1 MNRPDEIRDVMEKVA
16 TLAPTRADAPT
27 APSAALSQLKKRI
40 DEGRPSP
47 LAAIW
52 RFSTMIKRKYALT
65 ALLLILVAVVAFSLP
80 PVRAAASDFLGLFRV
95 QKFAA
100 ISVAPE
106 QVAMLEELA
115 DQGLYPGELQT
126 IEEPGPP
133 QAAASLPEAA
143 ALTGYEVQSP
153 AALPEPERIS
163 VSGSGS
169 GRLIVDVQ
177 AARRLMEA
185 AGVDPQLIPQSLD
198 GEAVDVTMYP
208 SVEMAWGDGTAL
220 LQTQS
225 PQVDY
230 PEDVNATA
238 LGEAFLQMLGMTPA
252 EAQRLARDIDW
263 TSTLV
268 VPIPQDLATFREVMI
283 NGVSGLALSSVDNQ
297 GNVVMWQEEGK
308 VYVLFG
314 DDQDV
319 ETLQQIA
326 GTIQ

>member
-1 MNRPDEIRDVMEKVA
+1 MNRPDEIRDVLDRLA
-16 TLAPTRADAPT
+16 TLAPTRADTPT
-27 APSAALSQLKKRI
+27 APKAAFSQLQERI
-40 DEGRPSP
+40 DESRPATLAFIGR
-47 LAAIW
+47 L
-52 RFSTMIKRKYALT
+52 STMMKRRYALT
-65 ALLLILVAVVAFSLP
+65 ALLLILAVAAAFSLP

-100 ISVAPE
+100 ISVSPE

-126 IEEPGPP
+126 IEEPDPP
-133 QAAASLPEAA
+133 QAVASLSEAV
-143 ALTGYEVQSP
+143 ALSGYDVRTP
-153 AALPEPERIS
+153 AALPEPDGIT

-185 AGVDPQLIPQSLD
+185 AGVDPQLIPESLD
-198 GEAVDVTMYP
+198 GQAVDVTMYP
-208 SVEMAWGDGTAL
+208 SVEMTWSDGTAL
-220 LQTQS
+220 MQTQS

-238 LGEAFLQMLGMTPA
+238 LGEAFLQMLGLSPA

-283 NGVSGLALSSVDNQ
+283 DGVSGLALSSVDSQ
-297 GNVVMWQEEGK
+297 GNVLMWQEEGK

-326 GTIQ
+326 QTLQ